1 MIQAYLFSRS
11 TSSAMADKI
20 KADALAGAAK
30 GLKHAE
36 TKEKNPLPTKAF
48 VFQHSCLIAPVCP

>member
-1 MIQAYLFSRS
+1 
-11 TSSAMADKI
+11 MADKI

-36 TKEKNPLPTKAF
+36 TKEKNPLPTKAY
-48 VFQHSCLIAPVCP
+48 VLSLRDVVNKLVC